1 MSTDE
6 KDLAISVTRLLES
19 VKAGEDGALDR
30 LFQHVYPELKRLAG
44 SVISRRA
51 KGPNTP
57 SATTLVHHACVRLL
71 LRDAMDV
78 DSKRRFF
85 GLFCRAMEDEWVER
99 ARHDLAKKRKP
110 IGTREELTD
119 FAAEIRMPTME
130 FDDLRQAL
138 SELAKHDSE
147 AAELVSLRFYCAAS
161 LQEAA
166 EITGTSLSTVRRNWN
181 YAKAW
186 LHERLTRDKG

>member
-1 MSTDE
+1 M
-6 KDLAISVTRLLES
+6 LES
-19 VKAGEDGALDR
+19 VRAGDDSALDR
-30 LFQHVYPELKRLAG
+30 LFHHVYPELKRLAA
-44 SVISRRA
+44 SVLAHRA
-51 KGPNTP
+51 SGPNSP
-57 SATTLVHHACVRLL
+57 NATTLVHQACVRLL
-71 LRDAMDV
+71 LRDALDATN
-78 DSKRRFF
+78 KRHFF
-85 GLFCRAMEDEWVER
+85 GLFCRAMEDEWVEL

-110 IGTREELTD
+110 TGTREELTD

-130 FDDLRQAL
+130 FDDLRLAL

-166 EITGTSLSTVRRNWN
+166 EITGTSVASVRRNWN

-186 LHERLTRDKG
+186 LHERLTRDQG